1 MADHETPTGT
11 EGRYAM
17 SLLQDDRGTSK
28 RKKAR
33 RSDSKIP
40 NAESLEA
47 IKQAR
52 TGEGLVG
59 PFHSVEEFL
68 ADLNDE

>member
-1 MADHETPTGT
+1 MSQDNPTGT
-11 EGRYAM
+11 ENRYAM
-17 SLLQDDRGTSK
+17 SLLQDSQGSGS
-28 RKKAR
+28 RKKMRKAR
-33 RSDSKIP
+33 SKLP

-59 PFHSVEEFL
+59 PFNSVEELL